1 MYISKFLSTLG
12 PQSQITKLKETRNH
26 LQNIEKITAVVDKT
40 CV

>member
-12 PQSQITKLKETRNH
+12 QITKLKETRNH